1 MKTIKKLSLL
11 AMVGLI
17 LGACSTSNNVMNN
30 HLITKRKY
38 TKGFHFNTKKHF
50 KSEKTDKTEELAFN
64 ASEEGVNDM
73 QMRRSN
79 DLAFN
84 ETANTELHGSNLNQV
99 QVAENAEVKTATTQ
113 NAGTKS
119 DKITRSNASG
129 LNIVS
134 WSNNTR
140 EKVSEIKQVQKQKQA
155 SKKAADDTVMLVL
168 LVILAFIIPPLAV
181 FIYEGATNRFWIDLI
196 LAILGFGVGFWLLG
210 GIGWLAG
217 LAAVI
222 YALLIVLAVI

>member
-1 MKTIKKLSLL
+1 MKTIKKLSLF

-50 KSEKTDKTEELAFN
+50 KSAKTDKTEELAFN
-64 ASEEGVNDM
+64 TSEEGVNDM

-84 ETANTELHGSNLNQV
+84 ETANTELQRSNLNQV
-99 QVAENAEVKTATTQ
+99 QVVENTEVKAATTQ
-113 NAGTKS
+113 NTGSKS
-119 DKITRSNASG
+119 EKVKRTNAND

-140 EKVSEIKQVQKQKQA
+140 EKVAEIKQLQKEKQA

-181 FIYEGATNRFWIDLI
+181 FIYEGATSRFWIDLI
-196 LAILGFGVGFWLLG
+196 LAIIGFGVGFWLLG

>member
-17 LGACSTSNNVMNN
+17 LGACSTSNSVMNN

-50 KSEKTDKTEELAFN
+50 KSAKTDKTEEMAFN
-64 ASEEGVNDM
+64 ASEEGGNDM

-79 DLAFN
+79 DLAMCQS
-84 ETANTELHGSNLNQV
+84 ANIELHASNVNNTQV
-99 QVAENAEVKTATTQ
+99 TETAEVKTVT
-113 NAGTKS
+113 TKS
-119 DKITRSNASG
+119 TSSKSEKILRSNSNDV
-129 LNIVS
+129 NIVS

-140 EKVSEIKQVQKQKQA
+140 EKVAEIKQVQKEKQA
-155 SKKAADDTVMLVL
+155 TKEAADDTVMLIL

-181 FIYEGATNRFWIDLI
+181 FIFEGATNRFWIDLI
-196 LAILGFGVGFWLLG
+196 LAIIGFGVGFWLLG

-222 YALLIVLAVI
+222 YALLIVLGEI

>member
-1 MKTIKKLSLL
+1 MKTIKKLSLF

-38 TKGFHFNTKKHF
+38 TKGFHFNSKKHF
-50 KSEKTDKTEELAFN
+50 KSSKTDNTEELAFN

-84 ETANTELHGSNLNQV
+84 ETANTELQRSNLNQV
-99 QVAENAEVKTATTQ
+99 QVVENTEVKAATTQ
-113 NAGTKS
+113 NAGSKS
-119 DKITRSNASG
+119 EKIKRMNAND

-140 EKVSEIKQVQKQKQA
+140 EKVAEIKQLQKEKQA

-181 FIYEGATNRFWIDLI
+181 FIYEGATSRFWIDLI
-196 LAILGFGVGFWLLG
+196 LAIIGFGVGFWLLG